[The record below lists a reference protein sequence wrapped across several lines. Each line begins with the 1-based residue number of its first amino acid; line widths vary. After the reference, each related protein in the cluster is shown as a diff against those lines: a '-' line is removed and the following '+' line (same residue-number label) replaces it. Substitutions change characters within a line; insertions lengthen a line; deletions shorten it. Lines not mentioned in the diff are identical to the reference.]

1 MKKFIT
7 MMLVAAMALTFAAC
21 AKDNAP
27 ETTDTPDVPETQE
40 QVADTE
46 PVETEPVADESVA
59 VMSYD
64 EYVAAALESQVTVE
78 TYIQA
83 KQGWWEKDG
92 VGGVATF
99 YTQNEDGAFYLYDMP
114 CSEEDYNNVLTQGAK
129 IRVTGTKTEWS
140 GEVEIVDATYEV
152 LDGSYVAEAKDL
164 TDKLGTD
171 ELINYQNQLAIF
183 KGMTVE
189 KIEYKNNEPGD
200 DIYVTLGYNGA
211 SYTFCVEAYL
221 MGPDTAVYTAVGN
234 LVEGDV
240 IDVEGFVYWY
250 EGVNTHIT
258 AISAAA

>member
-1 MKKFIT
+1 MKKIIA
-7 MMLVAAMALTFAAC
+7 MLMVAAMVFAFAAC
-21 AKDNAP
+21 A
-27 ETTDTPDVPETQE
+27 TTNDPAVDEPANDVVDTNDAVDTEE
-40 QVADTE
+40 VADDVT
-46 PVETEPVADESVA
+46 

-64 EYVAAALESQVTVE
+64 EYVAAELESTVTVE
-78 TYIQA
+78 TYVQA

-114 CSEEDYNNVLTQGAK
+114 CSEEDYNDKLVTGAK

-140 GEVEIVDATYEV
+140 GEVEIVDATYE
-152 LDGSYVAEAKDL
+152 LLEGEYIAEAKDL

-171 ELINYQNQLAIF
+171 ELINYQNQLAVF

-211 SYTFCVEAYL
+211 SYTFCVEAYF

-240 IDVEGFVYWY
+240 VDVEGFVYWY
-250 EGVNTHIT
+250 EGVNTHIS
-258 AISAAA
+258 AINLAA